1 MIPTLFGIVL
11 VCFILIQFVPG
22 GPVEEYLS
30 RAQAAAQAR
39 GGGID
44 ASKTI
49 SPEQIEAMKAYFGF
63 DKPAHVRFFEWIG
76 KVIQLDLGQSTSYGE
91 PVWDV
96 ISSRFPVS
104 LFFGLG
110 SLFLSYLI
118 SVPLGIFKAVKHGSA
133 FDTWSSIAVFSGYVI
148 PGYALGIVLIV
159 LFSGGSYLDWF
170 PLGGLTSDDYA
181 YMNFG
186 ERFLD
191 VAYHLVLPMTCFMI
205 GEFAFLT
212 FLIKNSVMEELGK
225 DYMRAALARGLS
237 FRQALLQHALRNA
250 LIPLATRSG
259 EIFTLLFTGS
269 LLIEKVFDIDG
280 MGRLFY
286 SAMMN
291 RDYNVVLGIIL
302 LSSFLGLIGRL
313 FSDLLYTWIDPRIH
327 FR

>member
-1 MIPTLFGIVL
+1 MVPTLFGIVL

-49 SPEQIEAMKAYFGF
+49 SSEQIEAMKAYFGF

-76 KVIQLDLGQSTSYGE
+76 KVIHLDLGQSTSYGE

-104 LFFGLG
+104 LLFGLG

-118 SVPLGIFKAVKHGSA
+118 SVPLGILKAVKHGSA

-186 ERFLD
+186 ERVLD

-212 FLIKNSVMEELGK
+212 FLLKNSVMEELGK

-237 FRQALLQHALRNA
+237 FRQALIQHALRNA

-302 LSSFLGLIGRL
+302 LSSFLGLLGRL
-313 FSDLLYTWIDPRIH
+313 FSDILYTWIDPRIH